1 MRLPTTQKARPAG
14 TMSCKSC
21 SFYELTNM
29 NKRAAMPPLSVC
41 LSVCLSVN
49 CGLYTS
55 FCQLSLCIKH
65 KFLVLCLDFVKN
77 FSICIYQM
85 DNRSFFVS
93 NRFIAIFI
101 PRREHPFGFR
111 IREDTLTWTNESHK
125 YYMSRQCFLVLTK
138 NKESVKAG

>member
-1 MRLPTTQKARPAG
+1 
-14 TMSCKSC
+14 
-21 SFYELTNM
+21 
-29 NKRAAMPPLSVC
+29 
-41 LSVCLSVN
+41 
-49 CGLYTS
+49 
-55 FCQLSLCIKH
+55 
-65 KFLVLCLDFVKN
+65 
-77 FSICIYQM
+77 M